1 MMKTLAGLNTINLS
15 GINTFQQIQ
24 LFLLIILGSAIFV
37 SIGVVQFRK
46 AAFERRFKAIVEDA
60 RQRRKNRTLARR
72 SQSMSRSRLQASNN
86 IDSEVASNANK
97 VETGTSEIHGSS
109 SLAKGSNDD
118 TVQNAVEMGT
128 SEVHGTSSPAKNS
141 NDDTVPNAAD
151 ENIERLNFAGKQSR
165 RVPEML
171 DIRNEP
177 VSPAE
182 ALRHRTTFFAASSP
196 TNERLRSPVI
206 TFQGIGARQDR
217 MNHPRKIERLQDFSS
232 PLRISESRGRSNTGS
247 THRLGYPGVI
257 GRNSQFS
264 SLTFAEREQLGGAEY
279 RAITLLAFVVPLY
292 FILWQLLGA
301 LGLGAYVAQNRRA
314 VAEVN
319 GLNPW
324 YELFFSLLVE
334 VYRG

>member
-60 RQRRKNRTLARR
+60 KQRRKNRSLARR
-72 SQSMSRSRLQASNN
+72 SRSMSRSRLQASNN

-97 VETGTSEIHGSS
+97 VEAGTSEVLGSS
-109 SLAKGSNDD
+109 PPAKDSNDD
-118 TVQNAVEMGT
+118 TIQNAVDQ
-128 SEVHGTSSPAKNS
+128 PAHE
-141 NDDTVPNAAD
+141 D
-151 ENIERLNFAGKQSR
+151 IERLNFAGKQSR

-177 VSPAE
+177 DSPAE
-182 ALRHRTTFFAASSP
+182 ALRQRTAFFAASSP
-196 TNERLRSPVI
+196 TSERLRSPVI

-217 MNHPRKIERLQDFSS
+217 MNHPRRIERLQDLSS

-247 THRLGYPGVI
+247 THQLGYPGVI

-279 RAITLLAFVVPLY
+279 RAITFLAFVVPLY
-292 FILWQLLGA
+292 FIIWQLLGA

-314 VAEVN
+314 VAEAN

-324 YELFFSLLVE
+324 YEL
-334 VYRG
+334 